1 MAIDTREEL
10 INALHEACE
19 IEHGLLIQYLYAALS
34 LKKGLEEGLT
44 HHQQRLVRAWE
55 ARILAIAREEMGHLG
70 IVCNLLAAIGGPA
83 KLDRPAMPRRTGYY
97 PFSFELLPF
106 GDEALYKF
114 LVFELPRGF
123 PLPPPPGADPDP
135 DAVPLAAAELA
146 AVVPEPLTYEFVGE
160 LYAKIADGFRAI
172 PEAELFIGPP
182 AAQTANDWSDPL
194 LDIQVVRD
202 RASALAAIDNII
214 ADGEGTPENIER
226 SHYNGFLTVRRQYFV
241 EQRFA
246 AARAVPKNPA
256 TRMDPRAD
264 GQVTL
269 IKHPTALRLTELCN
283 ASYGVMLLMLQH
295 FFSLAPRAGEPAVGA
310 ARRALQAASQRI
322 MSVAVRPLAEE
333 VTKAPLDDPQAPE
346 RAGPSFEIYSDV
358 LLSPYPEARWVLL
371 LERLAAIVAACGEF
385 AEVQPRVGAIG
396 ETLAILREDLAASA
410 GGGA

>member
-1 MAIDTREEL
+1 M
-10 INALHEACE
+10 
-19 IEHGLLIQYLYAALS
+19 
-34 LKKGLEEGLT
+34 KKGL
-44 HHQQRLVRAWE
+44 RIISSAWE

-135 DAVPLAAAELA
+135 DAVPLAATEFA
-146 AVVPEPLTYEFVGE
+146 AVVPEPLTSEFVGE

-182 AAQTANDWSDPL
+182 AAQTANDWSDLL

-214 ADGEGTPENIER
+214 ADGEGTPENFER
-226 SHYNGFLTVRRQYFV
+226 SHYNGFLAVRRQYFV

-256 TRMDPRAD
+256 THIDPRAD

-295 FFSLAPRAGEPAVGA
+295 FFSLTPRAGEPAAGA

-346 RAGPSFEIYSDV
+346 RAGPSFEIYSAV

-371 LERLAAIVAACGEF
+371 LERLAAIMVACGEL
-385 AEVQPRVGAIG
+385 AEEQPRVGAIG
-396 ETLAILREDLAASA
+396 ETLAILHADLAASA